1 MGAIRRYP
9 CKGLLK
15 AHSPTIISLKH
26 RQKSDKPLQH
36 RNSMRFAVFFVLLLI
51 LPMISGCLEDE
62 IEPLKKLDISQS
74 ELDTMFLEEIAGSGL
89 TVCDAAI
96 KITYGLEKKMAYN
109 AAATAFS
116 MVAVGGGPAGLI
128 GAVAMYGGAE
138 SAEYM
143 VNDYCA
149 DGDMDQS
156 GEIVTNAVLITLK
169 TLNTLSGRSNNS
181 STPQDGD
188 WVTNSSY
195 IGEQIGSD
203 SIQLNTA
210 HRKGYHIN
218 VNENGDLE
226 LVAVFSLEFLNGNYE
241 QTFLSQNGDEI
252 LTQEN
257 LSFNLFQDHLEF
269 HNSKGVPL
277 KAGFVKW
284 AYDADNDLILS
295 FTFEKEQVTTVCS
308 ARIRGYQS
316 EENPNLFNMQIMLDI
331 VSANSVKTPLILG
344 LWFDIDTES
353 QTASSEQA
361 FWRQNYEGEVGSFEI
376 DGWNMIPVE
385 QISPAIQKQDGYCRP
400 TPWLD

>member
-1 MGAIRRYP
+1 
-9 CKGLLK
+9 
-15 AHSPTIISLKH
+15 
-26 RQKSDKPLQH
+26 
-36 RNSMRFAVFFVLLLI
+36 MRFAVFFVLLLI

-226 LVAVFSLEFLNGNYE
+226 LVAVFSLEFVNGNYE

-269 HNSKGVPL
+269 HNSKSVPL

-361 FWRQNYEGEVGSFEI
+361 FWRQNYEGGVGSFEI

>member
-1 MGAIRRYP
+1 MQH
-9 CKGLLK
+9 
-15 AHSPTIISLKH
+15 HSI
-26 RQKSDKPLQH
+26 
-36 RNSMRFAVFFVLLLI
+36 MRFVVFFAMLLI
-51 LPMISGCLEDE
+51 LPMTSGCLENE
-62 IEPLKKLDISQS
+62 IVQQTLRKPDISQS
-74 ELDTMFLEEIAGSGL
+74 ELDSIFMEEIAGSGL

-96 KITYGLEKKMAYN
+96 KITYGLEKKMAFN

-156 GEIVTNAVLITLK
+156 GEIVTNMVLITLE
-169 TLNTLSGRSNNS
+169 TLNINSARSNNS
-181 STPQDGD
+181 STPQDGE
-188 WVTNSSY
+188 WFTNSSY

-218 VNENGDLE
+218 VNDNGELE
-226 LVAVFSLEFLNGNYE
+226 LVAVFSLEFFNGNYE
-241 QTFLSQNGDEI
+241 QTFLSQDGVEI
-252 LTQEN
+252 TTQEN
-257 LSFNLFQDHLEF
+257 LSFNVFKDHLKYN
-269 HNSKGVPL
+269 NSKGVPL

-295 FTFEKEQVTTVCS
+295 FTFDKEQVTTVCS
-308 ARIRGYQS
+308 ASLHGWQL
-316 EENPNLFNMQIMLDI
+316 EENPNLFFFTIMLDI
-331 VSANSVKTPLILG
+331 VTANSVKTPLIMSIT
-344 LWFDIDTES
+344 FTIDAES
-353 QTASSEQA
+353 QTATSEESN
-361 FWRQNYEGEVGSFEI
+361 WWQNYPGGVVEVEG
-376 DGWNMIPVE
+376 WTMLPVE
-385 QISPAIQKQDGYCRP
+385 QISPKLLTQDGYCRP

>member
-1 MGAIRRYP
+1 
-9 CKGLLK
+9 
-15 AHSPTIISLKH
+15 
-26 RQKSDKPLQH
+26 
-36 RNSMRFAVFFVLLLI
+36 MRFAVFFAMLLI
-51 LPMISGCLEDE
+51 LPMTSGCLEDE
-62 IEPLKKLDISQS
+62 VETLQKLDIGQN
-74 ELDTMFLEEIAGSGL
+74 ELDSILMGQIAGSGL

-96 KITYGLEKKMAYN
+96 KITYGLEKKMAYGV
-109 AAATAFS
+109 AATAFS

-143 VNDYCA
+143 VKDYCA
-149 DGDMDQS
+149 DGDLDQS
-156 GEIVTNAVLITLK
+156 GQIITNAVLITLK
-169 TLNTLSGRSNNS
+169 TMNTNSGRSNNS

-188 WVTNSSY
+188 WFTNSSY

-218 VNENGDLE
+218 VNENGELE
-226 LVAVFSLEFLNGNYE
+226 LVAVFSLEFVNGNYE
-241 QTFLSQNGDEI
+241 QTFLSQYGDEI
-252 LTQEN
+252 TTQEN
-257 LSFNLFQDHLEF
+257 LSFNVFKDQLEF
-269 HNSKGVPL
+269 TNSKGVPL

-284 AYDADNDLILS
+284 SYDADNDLILS

-316 EENPNLFNMQIMLDI
+316 DETPNIFNFQIMLDI

-353 QTASSEQA
+353 QTANSTNA
-361 FWRQNYEGEVGSFEI
+361 FWRQDYSAQEDSFETA
-376 DGWNMIPVE
+376 GYTMLPVE
-385 QISPAIQKQDGYCRP
+385 QISPTIQEQDGYCRP